1 MVVIAL
7 LRLFD
12 AHVVLLHELF
22 GRERHCIDAN
32 ERILGDIRAPVRARN
47 MVTLTDFNRRY
58 PASAVLGKSTMG
70 PHL

>member
-1 MVVIAL
+1 MEEEQLLVDADGTVIAL

-32 ERILGDIRAPVRARN
+32 ERILGDIRAPVRAR
-47 MVTLTDFNRRY
+47 TWWR
-58 PASAVLGKSTMG
+58 
-70 PHL
+70 